1 MRTVRKPLVVILILG
16 CVWTTSTPS
25 VSASGI
31 PTVDVAAIAQQLTS
45 YTTQLLE
52 FQEALAQT
60 GLGQSQLAQMLI
72 DYEQTLREY
81 RSYLNQIR
89 GLQRIIDQADWK
101 KILKIIVESPY
112 GQDILAEIPLLKPD
126 DPDYK
131 EQVRDRMAEYGTYPK
146 RTDEVIE
153 DVTDLGVSE
162 DEAAPFVEY
171 NQQLNKRFGQSVQ
184 QFNMT
189 SVNNKGIEERTEKL
203 NNYGDRILS
212 LGDESDLAT
221 LQLMVSQQNLLGH
234 QMEANTLAVNQL
246 LLNYESPSNA
256 HMQQKAKMLDDEIER
271 LKRVH
276 ERGTIQPAGT
286 SSFAKSGF

>member
-1 MRTVRKPLVVILILG
+1 MMTVRKPFVVMLIIG
-16 CVWTTSTPS
+16 CVWVTSTLS
-25 VSASGI
+25 TLASGI

-81 RSYLNQIR
+81 KSYLNQIR

-112 GQDILAEIPLLKPD
+112 GQEILAEIPLLKPD

-131 EQVRDRMAEYGTYPK
+131 EQVRDRMGEYGTYPK

-153 DVTDLGVSE
+153 DVTDLGVTG
-162 DEAAPFVEY
+162 DEATPFVEY
-171 NQQLNKRFGQSVQ
+171 NQRLEKQFSKFAQ
-184 QFNMT
+184 QNNMV
-189 SVNNKGIEERTEKL
+189 SVNRKHMAERTDKL
-203 NNYGDRILS
+203 NEYALEITE

-221 LQLMVSQQNLLGH
+221 LQFMASQQNLFGH

-256 HMQQKAKMLDDEIER
+256 HMQQKAKMLDDEIDR

-276 ERGTIQPAGT
+276 ERGTIQPAGK
-286 SSFAKSGF
+286 SSFAKPGF